1 MWGEI
6 FAFHIWLHLYV
17 GELRLTSGEGS
28 YLRDDSGQGITPS
41 KGHVLHWPT
50 APVSHKPVLSPT
62 NIYHVVTW
70 IYAVITKIYHAVVD
84 NHVVITSM
92 YIAVTND
99 DAVID
104 ELCVI
109 RVP

>member
-1 MWGEI
+1 MWGES

-62 NIYHVVTW
+62 SYAVYIKLKNAFFS
-70 IYAVITKIYHAVVD
+70 IYA
-84 NHVVITSM
+84 N
-92 YIAVTND
+92 TNF
-99 DAVID
+99 AG
-104 ELCVI
+104 
-109 RVP
+109 RVSGG